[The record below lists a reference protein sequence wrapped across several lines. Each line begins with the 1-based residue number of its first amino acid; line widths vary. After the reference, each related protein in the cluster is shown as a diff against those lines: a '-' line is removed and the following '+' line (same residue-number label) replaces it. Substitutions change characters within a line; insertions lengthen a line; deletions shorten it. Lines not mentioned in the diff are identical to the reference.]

1 MGILQVITLGLK
13 LFCILIITNSWL
25 KITCIENFVLL
36 IVEKKYY
43 SKLEIKVYRLLLK
56 IFKI

>member
-25 KITCIENFVLL
+25 KITCIEKFVF
-36 IVEKKYY
+36 IKVEKKI
-43 SKLEIKVYRLLLK
+43 L
-56 IFKI
+56 FKIRN